1 MAATDRISGRYG
13 LIKMDPTGVGTA
25 AAVAVASMNKWDLDL
40 SKEKFKV
47 TCFQDPNHIYVDG
60 FPDIKGSYSGLY
72 DPADGLVIFDVIFG
86 SVKPYVELLPDSNT
100 PLVLFGGIALLDGK
114 IAVDGNGTVGISGSI
129 TAAGP
134 WVIPGA

>member
-13 LIKMDPTGVGTA
+13 QIKLDPTGVGTA
-25 AAVAVASMNKWDLDL
+25 AAAAVASMNKWDLDL

-47 TCFQDPNHIYVDG
+47 TCFGDPNHIYVDG
-60 FPDIKGSYSGLY
+60 FPDIKFSYGGLY

-86 SVKPYVELLPDSNT
+86 TVKPYIELIPDSNT
-100 PLVLFGGIALLDGK
+100 PLVLFGGIGLIDGK
-114 IAVDGNGTVGISGSI
+114 VSVDGNGVVSIGGSGV
-129 TAAGP
+129 AAGP